1 MNKETDAHNAVD
13 NGQFPPLPSQD
24 STQTDAI
31 QTTPAPAA
39 ESAQKDNTTA
49 QPVDQETPI
58 AEDESELPFPSDSAP
73 TEDLSL
79 LQPPQ
84 PPSPETAGGPVPQP
98 FVLRR
103 RQHYFTNLPNIGLDA
118 QPLRAPWEE
127 APSAEELSE
136 DDYDYPNGYKP
147 AATGKA
153 AMTVAVTVASVLAAA
168 VIAFIIY
175 LVVAKGDQFT
185 ALVSPPGA
193 ATADSV
199 AQTTIVTE
207 PPTDA
212 PTDISVI
219 MPDLDGLKED
229 EAYKLLNQSEVR
241 YKVHRVFSV
250 DVPSGYI
257 VSQYPQPFSSFM
269 RGSQEAIIYISKGK
283 ADEIHTTPTR
293 PKTTKP
299 KESTAPSTTNS
310 ATSEY
315 LLPDSAS
322 RRLTKSDISG
332 FNRETLNL
340 ALNEI
345 YARHGRKFSDPTIN
359 TYFESK
365 SWYHPT
371 IAAKDFDDSILNQFE
386 TYNVKLITN
395 YQSEMGYR

>member
-1 MNKETDAHNAVD
+1 MLLITVNFHHCPLRIQRKQTLYK
-13 NGQFPPLPSQD
+13 QPPPLRRNQLKRTTRQHSPSIRKHRLRRMKANCRSLRTRRRQRICPCC
-24 STQTDAI
+24 SR
-31 QTTPAPAA
+31 P
-39 ESAQKDNTTA
+39 
-49 QPVDQETPI
+49 
-58 AEDESELPFPSDSAP
+58 
-73 TEDLSL
+73 SL
-79 LQPPQ
+79 LHRKRQ
-84 PPSPETAGGPVPQP
+84 GPVPQP

-127 APSAEELSE
+127 APSAEEPSE

-299 KESTAPSTTNS
+299 K
-310 ATSEY
+310 
-315 LLPDSAS
+315 
-322 RRLTKSDISG
+322 
-332 FNRETLNL
+332 
-340 ALNEI
+340 
-345 YARHGRKFSDPTIN
+345 
-359 TYFESK
+359 
-365 SWYHPT
+365 
-371 IAAKDFDDSILNQFE
+371 
-386 TYNVKLITN
+386 
-395 YQSEMGYR
+395 